1 MSLPPP
7 LLRFVVVVVVVAAAV
22 LLGAA
27 FLLHLGHAL
36 SIGNS
41 RRPGRWSAGVRL
53 LFIVAVVPE
62 FPKDEHLFR
71 HRLDDVHH
79 ALALVFQIGIDR
91 GLDLGNARIVK
102 DVVGGGFV
110 APVPGQVAGGRVPL
124 EAGKVYV
131 RGVANGV
138 VVLVAAN
145 LAAVKAN
152 AGLEVVGGRRSERR
166 ALLLLGLLLF
176 LLNVKEFPVQPGLF
190 VDGKCRNLLRS
201 HDMGGRRRGR
211 CQERIDGGPTVVL
224 LLFGPIQ

>member
-7 LLRFVVVVVVVAAAV
+7 LFRFVVVVVAAV

-102 DVVGGGFV
+102 DIVGGGFV

-138 VVLVAAN
+138 AVLVATN

-166 ALLLLGLLLF
+166 ALLLLRLL

-224 LLFGPIQ
+224 LLLGPIQ